1 MKTNKHQKQ
10 IVWQIYLPMILIAG
24 VLAIS
29 SFFLFAKI
37 NSGEMDYRI
46 WSDIS
51 ILIITLPGILSFVF
65 IFIFL
70 AFLIYLISKIKPKI
84 INVTLKMNSITA
96 TFFHWINTLSQW
108 ITQPLI
114 RLESM
119 VTQLSSIK
127 KEKQE

>member
-24 VLAIS
+24 VLAIF
-29 SFFLFAKI
+29 SFFLYAKLT
-37 NSGEMDYRI
+37 SGEMDYRI
-46 WSDIS
+46 WLDIS
-51 ILIITLPGILSFVF
+51 IMIISLPGILSF
-65 IFIFL
+65 IFLSIFL
-70 AFLIYLISKIKPKI
+70 AIVIYLVSKLKPKI

-96 TFFHWINTLSQW
+96 TFFHWINTLSRW
-108 ITQPLI
+108 ITQPVI

-119 VTQLSSIK
+119 VTQLFSIK